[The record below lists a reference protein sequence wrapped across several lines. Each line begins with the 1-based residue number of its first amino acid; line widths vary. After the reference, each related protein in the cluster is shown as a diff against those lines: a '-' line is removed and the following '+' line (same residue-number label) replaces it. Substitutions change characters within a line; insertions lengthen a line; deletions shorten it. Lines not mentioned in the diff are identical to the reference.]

1 VHVDGVEEGG
11 RDLEG
16 LERCDLAGCGC
27 VEGG

>member
-11 RDLEG
+11 PDLEG
-16 LERCDLAGCGC
+16 LEGCELAGCGC